1 MIIWI
6 ASYPKSGNTWVRLF
20 LKSYFNLNDNN
31 IISQSFPI
39 MDHLKEFKIDFM
51 NFGEI
56 VKGWELMQNFINLN
70 QKTNYLKTHN
80 AMCTINNYK
89 FTNKDNTLGAIYL
102 VRDPRDVIVSYAHH
116 LGLSHE
122 EVLNNM
128 LNSYNGERNEY
139 EGKKYKKSIMGKWS
153 DHYNSWKSFK
163 EREILIVRYED
174 LVKNSEKEFFRI
186 LNYLN
191 KIDNIKIEKKRLLES
206 IGQTSFKKLSNNEKK
221 FGFKEASKHGIFFR
235 KGVVGD
241 WKKNLSK
248 SISQTIEKEFNKEM
262 KELNYI

>member
-89 FTNKDNTLGAIYL
+89 F
-102 VRDPRDVIVSYAHH
+102 
-116 LGLSHE
+116 
-122 EVLNNM
+122 
-128 LNSYNGERNEY
+128 
-139 EGKKYKKSIMGKWS
+139 KKTDKKIENIKSRLEKSQYKSIDNRVFGAGRKRKAGK
-153 DHYNSWKSFK
+153 
-163 EREILIVRYED
+163 
-174 LVKNSEKEFFRI
+174 
-186 LNYLN
+186 
-191 KIDNIKIEKKRLLES
+191 
-206 IGQTSFKKLSNNEKK
+206 
-221 FGFKEASKHGIFFR
+221 
-235 KGVVGD
+235 
-241 WKKNLSK
+241 
-248 SISQTIEKEFNKEM
+248 
-262 KELNYI
+262 